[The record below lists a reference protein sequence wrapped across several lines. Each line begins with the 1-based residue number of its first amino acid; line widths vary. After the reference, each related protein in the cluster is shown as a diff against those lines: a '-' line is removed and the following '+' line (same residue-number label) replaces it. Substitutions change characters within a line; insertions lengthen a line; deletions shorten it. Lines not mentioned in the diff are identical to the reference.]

1 MCENTVTTWA
11 NHSQEKERIEYET
24 RLKISNAIQ
33 RKINI
38 VKEGN
43 ISGEFLL
50 GLELAN
56 ALVLDVLNV
65 TLDDKPQNPLL

>member
-56 ALVLDVLNV
+56 ALVLDVLNA